1 FQKRT
6 RSWLRKRDVEKERA
20 AKQIQVAVKRR
31 RKRLGRDMRHVV
43 QKEESSF
50 LVEGSFPA
58 TRSTAKTPHGG
69 VVGAPG
75 QGRGHKQPRRLPRF
89 AATPT
94 GSNDS
99 SSDGRQKA
107 LGGGGVDDAGIGCSS
122 GTGGGERGAGER
134 ESKKKASVR
143 SGAGVE
149 GSAGKSG
156 SQVSGGGASRRDRG
170 KGGASGKN
178 NRSNGDNSSDSST
191 TNTINNNA
199 KPSGGGDRIK
209 GKVGG
214 GAPTASGKMASTPPR
229 NQRPKPPDPKDFT
242 RSPYSRPRGGWVRGG
257 GGGGARGTP
266 ATNGKVSSRHAAA
279 DRLRAPTRP
288 SDAPGSPRP
297 NGDRSLASGGHLT
310 SGGAQS
316 EGVSVAPPP
325 LPKSARAAPEVAGA
339 WPSGGAGTRTANA
352 AAKAAAVTPTTNAA
366 GGTPN
371 PGPAADAV
379 AVGNKKGLA
388 EPAPAPRAV
397 GSDQQDL
404 ELFSEVVSQ
413 KVGVNKDKPA
423 NTNNNGNGVAANR
436 QQRSSS
442 IPWVEEAATG
452 KHYRSPP
459 STTATKETAGEVQ
472 ALAGDD
478 TTPRRTNRR
487 PFVVPPDT
495 RQTSNNITD
504 KKYAREAVVADGGG
518 NTNGRRNTQS
528 SSDRN
533 RRTSSV
539 SWAEDITEGNANGV
553 QSEPSPLEVVGS
565 AVDNNSA
572 EATLRA
578 GSSKGKDKS
587 KDKSKDSRDPIR
599 RSSSVSWA
607 EDIVKG
613 KGGSARQQTAPQEL
627 LAVDNNK
634 TEADSYGGNSNGQDV
649 NDRNR
654 RTSSVSWAEDIVE
667 GKGGSARQPSLQE
680 MLEVDNNKL
689 DAASSAG
696 ISKGQEDND
705 QSRRTSVSWAEDI
718 VEGKG
723 GSTPPH
729 PSVRDSK
736 EAAVDNKTEAAQTG
750 GSSNGHDDSDR
761 NRRTSSVSW
770 AEEIVEGKGGRTPQ
784 QSPSQTRVE
793 SVVDNKKTEAASSGG
808 NSTAQDNSDQ
818 HRRTSS
824 VSWAEDIVAH
834 KEDGTRQ
841 RLSKQENTESA
852 VDNNRAEAGSSGGSS
867 SEQDNRDQNRRTSSV
882 SWAEEIVAE
891 KENSGA
897 TS

>member
-1 FQKRT
+1 
-6 RSWLRKRDVEKERA
+6 
-20 AKQIQVAVKRR
+20 
-31 RKRLGRDMRHVV
+31 
-43 QKEESSF
+43 SF
-50 LVEGSFPA
+50 LVERSSPA
-58 TRSTAKTPHGG
+58 TSSTAKTPHAG

-75 QGRGHKQPRRLPRF
+75 QGRGHKQPRRSPRF
-89 AATPT
+89 AATST
-94 GSNDS
+94 GSNDRSSNS

-107 LGGGGVDDAGIGCSS
+107 LGGGGVDDAGIGCSV
-122 GTGGGERGAGER
+122 GVGGGERDAGER
-134 ESKKKASVR
+134 ESKDTASVR
-143 SGAGVE
+143 NGAGVG
-149 GSAGKSG
+149 GSTGKSG
-156 SQVSGGGASRRDRG
+156 FQVSGGGASRRDRG

-178 NRSNGDNSSDSST
+178 NSSNGDNSSRSST
-191 TNTINNNA
+191 TTTTTTTNNNNNNNNNNA
-199 KPSGGGDRIK
+199 KPAGGGDRNK
-209 GKVGG
+209 GKIGG
-214 GAPTASGKMASTPPR
+214 GALTESGKMASTPPR

-266 ATNGKVSSRHAAA
+266 ATNGKVPSRHAAA
-279 DRLRAPTRP
+279 DRLRPAAPPRP
-288 SDAPGSPRP
+288 SDAPGSLRP
-297 NGDRSLASGGHLT
+297 NGDRSL
-310 SGGAQS
+310 S
-316 EGVSVAPPP
+316 EGVSVVPPP
-325 LPKSARAAPEVAGA
+325 MPKSARATPEVAGA

-352 AAKAAAVTPTTNAA
+352 AAKAAAATPTTNAA

-379 AVGNKKGLA
+379 AVGKKKGLA
-388 EPAPAPRAV
+388 AVAPPRAV
-397 GSDQQDL
+397 GSDQQGL
-404 ELFSEVVSQ
+404 ELSSEAVPQ
-413 KVGVNKDKPA
+413 EVGVSKDKPTT
-423 NTNNNGNGVAANR
+423 TNNNGNSVATNR

-452 KHYRSPP
+452 KHFRPP
-459 STTATKETAGEVQ
+459 PPTTATKETAGEVQ

-478 TTPRRTNRR
+478 ATPRSTNRR
-487 PFVVPPDT
+487 PYVGPLDT
-495 RQTSNNITD
+495 GQTSNNITD
-504 KKYAREAVVADGGG
+504 KEYTRQAVVADGGG
-518 NTNGRRNTQS
+518 NTDGKRNGQN

-539 SWAEDITEGNANGV
+539 SWPEDIAAGNTNGV

-587 KDKSKDSRDPIR
+587 QDSRDPIR

-613 KGGSARQQTAPQEL
+613 KGGGARQQPAPHEL
-627 LAVDNNK
+627 VTVDNK
-634 TEADSYGGNSNGQDV
+634 TEADSYGGNSNGQDD

-654 RTSSVSWAEDIVE
+654 RTSSVPWAEDIVE
-667 GKGGSARQPSLQE
+667 GNGGSARQPSPQE
-680 MLEVDNNKL
+680 LLAVDNNKV

-696 ISKGQEDND
+696 NSKGQEDND
-705 QSRRTSVSWAEDI
+705 QNRRTSVSWAEDI
-718 VEGKG
+718 VENIVEGKG
-723 GSTPPH
+723 GSTQPH
-729 PSVRDSK
+729 PSVRDST
-736 EAAVDNKTEAAQTG
+736 EAAVDNNKTEAAQPG

-770 AEEIVEGKGGRTPQ
+770 AEEIVEGKGGRTPK

-793 SVVDNKKTEAASSGG
+793 SVVDNRKTEAASSGG

-818 HRRTSS
+818 HRRTSL
-824 VSWAEDIVAH
+824 VSWAGDIVAE
-834 KEDGTRQ
+834 KEHGTRQ
-841 RLSKQENTESA
+841 HLSPQEIAESA
-852 VDNNRAEAGSSGGSS
+852 IDNNRTEAGSSGGSS
-867 SEQDNRDQNRRTSSV
+867 SSGQDNRDQNRRTSSV

-897 TS
+897 IS

>member
-1 FQKRT
+1 
-6 RSWLRKRDVEKERA
+6 
-20 AKQIQVAVKRR
+20 
-31 RKRLGRDMRHVV
+31 MRHVV

-50 LVEGSFPA
+50 LVEGSSPA
-58 TRSTAKTPHGG
+58 TTSTAKTLHGG

-75 QGRGHKQPRRLPRF
+75 QGRGHKQPRRSLRF
-89 AATPT
+89 VATPT
-94 GSNDS
+94 GSIVS
-99 SSDGRQKA
+99 SSGGRQKA
-107 LGGGGVDDAGIGCSS
+107 LGGGGGGVDDGGIGYSV
-122 GTGGGERGAGER
+122 GKGGGERGAGER
-134 ESKKKASVR
+134 ESKNTAYVR
-143 SGAGVE
+143 CGAGVE
-149 GSAGKSG
+149 ASAGKSG

-170 KGGASGKN
+170 EGGESGKN
-178 NRSNGDNSSDSST
+178 NRSNGDNSSGST
-191 TNTINNNA
+191 TTTTNNNNA
-199 KPSGGGDRIK
+199 KPAGGGDRNK
-209 GKVGG
+209 GKVGS
-214 GAPTASGKMASTPPR
+214 GAPIASGKMASTPPR

-242 RSPYSRPRGGWVRGG
+242 RSPYRRPRGGWVRGG

-266 ATNGKVSSRHAAA
+266 ATNGKVPLRHAAA
-279 DRLRAPTRP
+279 DCLRPAAPPRP

-297 NGDRSLASGGHLT
+297 NGDRSLASGGYLT

-316 EGVSVAPPP
+316 EVVSVTPPP

-352 AAKAAAVTPTTNAA
+352 AAKAAAATPTTNGA
-366 GGTPN
+366 GRTPN
-371 PGPAADAV
+371 PGPPADAV
-379 AVGNKKGLA
+379 AVGKKKGLA
-388 EPAPAPRAV
+388 APAPAPRAV
-397 GSDQQDL
+397 GSDQKYL

-413 KVGVNKDKPA
+413 EVGVNKDEPA

-452 KHYRSPP
+452 KHYRPTPP
-459 STTATKETAGEVQ
+459 LTATKETAGEVQ

-478 TTPRRTNRR
+478 TTPRCTDRR
-487 PFVVPPDT
+487 PFVGSPDT
-495 RQTSNNITD
+495 GQTSNNITD
-504 KKYAREAVVADGGG
+504 KKCTREAAVADGGG
-518 NTNGRRNTQS
+518 NTDGKCNSQS

-539 SWAEDITEGNANGV
+539 SWAEDIAEGNTNGV
-553 QSEPSPLEVVGS
+553 QSEPLPLEVVGS
-565 AVDNNSA
+565 TVDNNSA

-578 GSSKGKDKS
+578 GNTDGKRNSQSSSD
-587 KDKSKDSRDPIR
+587 RNR
-599 RSSSVSWA
+599 RTSSVSWA

-613 KGGSARQQTAPQEL
+613 KGESARRQPAPQKLGRTQAPSSEL
-627 LAVDNNK
+627 DNTGPVAGNNT
-634 TEADSYGGNSNGQDV
+634 TEMKPPGGSSSGQD
-649 NDRNR
+649 NLDQNR

-667 GKGGSARQPSLQE
+667 GKGGSARHPSPQE
-680 MLEVDNNKL
+680 LLAVDNNKL

-696 ISKGQEDND
+696 NSKGQEDND
-705 QSRRTSVSWAEDI
+705 QDRRTSVSWAEDI

-723 GSTPPH
+723 GSTQPH
-729 PSVRDSK
+729 PSVRDGTA
-736 EAAVDNKTEAAQTG
+736 AAVDNNKTEAAQTG
-750 GSSNGHDDSDR
+750 GSGNGHDDTDR

-793 SVVDNKKTEAASSGG
+793 SVVDNNKTKAASSGG
-808 NSTAQDNSDQ
+808 NSAAQDNSDQ

-824 VSWAEDIVAH
+824 VSWAEDIVAE

-841 RLSKQENTESA
+841 RLSLQENTESA
-852 VDNNRAEAGSSGGSS
+852 IDNNRAKAGSSGSSS

-897 TS
+897 IS